1 MRFDLRLWNALFRQG
16 KVIFRKRKTE
26 LETTHDA
33 DFDAFL
39 RDKRPEQYRLRNIIL
54 DQYQTHLHEQGIIDT
69 NDYEGILGLLHDL
82 ASGRG
87 LPSTP
92 GYSLKEELSKNK
104 LYTDQK
110 DLRNEDSIVM
120 EFFSLHFPVHLKEL
134 IPVDKLQE
142 AHSKNQMEKVN
153 LYRLYLDHLV
163 PEDLLLLRIRERI
176 FKLIDPNCKDPIY
189 VFVGKPTSREIHLH
203 HQKTIDKLVAAYRDQ
218 SFVEAIIIGGS
229 VAKGCARGDSDVDF
243 MMLVQDEEYIKRE
256 AVNDLFI
263 NRTDLCDYPKGYVDG
278 KIISWDYLKLVAE
291 KGNEPTRAAFDGAFP
306 AFNKDAKLLDLLHR
320 IQRYPE
326 EGREERMRSFYSM
339 AFIQHWLM
347 GEADRHDNLYTKT
360 RAASQLTLF
369 ASRLILAHNRIL
381 FPYHKWLISYLD
393 KCPDKPEHFKEQ
405 IEQLLL
411 HPNMENAHTLFNNLK
426 EFQDW
431 GVTDLEAFTWFLTDV
446 EWSWMR
452 DQTPLEDL

>member
-1 MRFDLRLWNALFRQG
+1 ME
-16 KVIFRKRKTE
+16 K
-26 LETTHDA
+26 THDA

-39 RDKRPEQYRLRNIIL
+39 RDKRPEEYRLRNNIL
-54 DQYQTHLHEQGIIDT
+54 DEYQTHLHEQGIIRT
-69 NDYEGILGLLHDL
+69 NDFEGILGLLSEL
-82 ASGRG
+82 ASGSG

-92 GYSLKEELSKNK
+92 TYRLEEELNKNN
-104 LYTDQK
+104 LYTDEK
-110 DLRNEDSIVM
+110 DKKSEDTLVR
-120 EFFSLHFPVHLKEL
+120 EFLSLHFPTHLKEL

-142 AHSKNQMEKVN
+142 AHSKNQKEEVN
-153 LYRLYLDHLV
+153 LYRLFLDHLV
-163 PEDLLLLRIRERI
+163 PENLSLLRMRERI
-176 FKLIDPNCKDPIY
+176 FKLIDPNCNDLIFVY
-189 VFVGKPTSREIHLH
+189 VGKPTSREIHPH
-203 HQKTIDKLVAAYRDQ
+203 HQKAIDKLVAAYRDQ
-218 SFVEAIIIGGS
+218 PFVEAIIIGGS
-229 VAKGCARGDSDVDF
+229 VAKGCARWDSDVDF
-243 MMLVQDEEYIKRE
+243 MMLVKEEEYKKRE
-256 AVNDLFI
+256 ATSDLFI

-306 AFNKDAKLLDLLHR
+306 AFSKDAGSLGDLLHK

-326 EGREERMRSFYSM
+326 EGREGRMRSFYSM

-347 GEADRHDNLYTKT
+347 GEADRHDSLYTKT

-411 HPNMENAHTLFNNLK
+411 HPNMTNAHSLFKNLK
-426 EFQDW
+426 EFKDW
-431 GVTDLEAFTWFLTDV
+431 GVTDLEAFTWFLTAV

-452 DQTPLEDL
+452 DQTP

>member
-1 MRFDLRLWNALFRQG
+1 MD
-16 KVIFRKRKTE
+16 
-26 LETTHDA
+26 TTHDA

-39 RDKRPEQYRLRNIIL
+39 RDKRPDEYRLRNLIL
-54 DQYQTHLHEQGIIDT
+54 NQYQSHLHDEGIIQT
-69 NDYEGILGLLHDL
+69 NDFEGILGLLHEL

-92 GYSLKEELSKNK
+92 SYPLKEELSKNN

-110 DLRNEDSIVM
+110 DLKNEDTIVK
-120 EFFSLHFPVHLKEL
+120 EFFSHHFPVHLKEL

-142 AHSKNQMEKVN
+142 AHAKNQMEKVN
-153 LYRLYLDHLV
+153 FYKIYSDHLV
-163 PEDLLLLRIRERI
+163 PEDLSLLRIRERI
-176 FKLIDPNCKDPIY
+176 FKLIDPKSKDLIHVY
-189 VFVGKPTSREIHLH
+189 IGKPTSREIQPH
-203 HQKTIDKLVAAYRDQ
+203 HQKTIDMLVAAYRDQ
-218 SFVEAIIIGGS
+218 PFVEAIIIGGS
-229 VAKGCARGDSDVDF
+229 VAKGCAREDSDVDF

-256 AVNDLFI
+256 ATSDLFI

-306 AFNKDAKLLDLLHR
+306 VFNKDGRLLGDLLHK

-381 FPYHKWLISYLD
+381 FPYHKWLMTYLD

-405 IEQLLL
+405 IEQLLF
-411 HPNMENAHTLFNNLK
+411 HPNMKNANTLFKTLK
-426 EFQDW
+426 EFHDW

-452 DQTPLEDL
+452 NQTPLEDL